1 MRITVLGAGSWGTAL
16 ACLLNHN
23 GHQVRLWN
31 RTEEKAEQLRCE
43 RENKLYLPGIR
54 LPEEMEIGSSYRLA
68 ACADYLILAV
78 PSEAVEENAAAV
90 APYLD
95 PQTVVI
101 NVAKG
106 FAPRSQKRLS
116 EVIREQLPGHPVLTL
131 SGPSHAE
138 EVAHNLPTTVVIAGD
153 DSALLQQA
161 QDIFMN
167 DSFRVYQNTDQI
179 GVEVGG
185 AVKNII
191 ALGAGILEGLELG
204 DNARAALMTRGLAE
218 TARLGIALGAKPSTF
233 SGLAGLG
240 DLIVTCTSQHSRNFR
255 AGYQIGRGKPWHQV
269 LAETS
274 MVVEGVYATKAT
286 YQLAQKHQI
295 TMPITEQLYK
305 ILYQNGSLQE
315 AMRALM
321 TRAKTAEDN

>member
-16 ACLLNHN
+16 ACLLARN
-23 GHQVRLWN
+23 GHQVKLWN
-31 RTEEKAEQLRCE
+31 RTEEKAAQLRHD
-43 RENKLYLPGIR
+43 RENKLFLPGIE
-54 LPEEMEIGSSYRLA
+54 LPAEMEIGSGYELTSGI
-68 ACADYLILAV
+68 DYLIFAV
-78 PSEAVEENAAAV
+78 PSNAVPENADAIV
-90 APYLD
+90 PYID
-95 PQTVVI
+95 PGTVIV

-106 FAPRSQKRLS
+106 FAPNSQKRLS
-116 EVIREQLPGHPVLTL
+116 EVIRELIPGHPVLTL

-138 EVAHNLPTTVVIAGD
+138 EVALNLPTTVVIAGD
-153 DSALLQQA
+153 DAALLQEA
-161 QDIFMN
+161 QDVFMN

-218 TARLGIALGAKPSTF
+218 TKRLGVAMGAKAETF

-240 DLIVTCTSQHSRNFR
+240 DLIVTCTSTHSRNFR
-255 AGYQIGRGKPWHQV
+255 AGWEIGRGKPWHQV
-269 LAETS
+269 VEETS
-274 MVVEGVYATKAT
+274 MVVEGVYATQAT
-286 YQLAQKHQI
+286 YKLAQKHQVV
-295 TMPITEQLYK
+295 MPITEQLYK
-305 ILYQNGSLQE
+305 SLYENGSLQE

-321 TRAKTAEDN
+321 TRAKTAEE